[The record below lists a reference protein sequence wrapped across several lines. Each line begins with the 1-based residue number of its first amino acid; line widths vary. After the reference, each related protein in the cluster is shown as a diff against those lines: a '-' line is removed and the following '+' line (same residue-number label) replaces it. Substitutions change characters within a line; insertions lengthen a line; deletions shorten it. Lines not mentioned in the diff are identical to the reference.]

1 MESNIKLFKNDEFGK
16 LEVLVENGKE
26 YFPATDVAKIL
37 GYKNP
42 QKAIKDHCKGDYPYI
57 TIHSVGVETGKK
69 SNGETAIQYVNK
81 KYIDEGNLYRLIVK
95 SKLPQAEKFERWI
108 FEEVLPTIRKT
119 GMYITDEVWNNIIGN
134 PMKFGEMIIE
144 YAKVKEE
151 NEKLNDTLKEQR
163 PVIEFTDNVLS
174 SENVVTTTVIAKQY
188 GMSARKFNKLLNEL
202 GIQYKI
208 GKVWVLYSKYEN
220 KGYTKVITQLDNN
233 NEPRELTKWTQKGR
247 KFLYEVLRDE
257 DIVPINEEI

>member
-1 MESNIKLFKNDEFGK
+1 MESNVKLFKNDEFGK
-16 LEVLVENGKE
+16 LEVLIENGKE
-26 YFPATDVAKIL
+26 YFPAKEVATIL
-37 GYKNP
+37 GYKDP
-42 QKAIKDHCKGDYPYI
+42 LKAISTHCKEKGWVIRP
-57 TIHSVGVETGKK
+57 VL
-69 SNGETAIQYVNK
+69 SNGGKQEK
-81 KYIDEGNLYRLIVK
+81 KFIDEGNLYRLIVK
-95 SKLPQAEKFERWI
+95 SKLPQAEKFEKWV

-119 GMYITDEVWNNIIGN
+119 GMYITDEVWNSIIGN

-151 NEKLNDTLKEQR
+151 NEKLNDTLEEQR

>member
-1 MESNIKLFKNDEFGK
+1 MRDLKLFENKEFGK

-26 YFPATDVAKIL
+26 YFPASDIAKIL
-37 GYKNP
+37 GYSNP
-42 QKAIKDHCKGDYPYI
+42 QKAVKDHCKQNLPYLMI
-57 TIHSVGVETGKK
+57 RSVGVVTGKK
-69 SNGETAIQYVNK
+69 SNGEDSIQYVDK
-81 KYIDEGNLYRLIVK
+81 KFIDESNLYRLIVK
-95 SKLPQAEKFERWI
+95 SKLPQAEKFEKWV

-119 GMYITDEVWNNIIGN
+119 GMYFTGDVWDNIIKN

-144 YAKVKEE
+144 YAKVKEK
-151 NEKLNDTLKEQR
+151 NEKLNTTLEEQR

-174 SENVVTTTVIAKQY
+174 SENVVTTTIIAKQY

-202 GIQYKI
+202 DIQYKI

-247 KFLYEVLRDE
+247 KFLYEILRDN
-257 DIVPINEEI
+257 DIVPVDEEI

>member
-1 MESNIKLFKNDEFGK
+1 MEDLKLFENKEFGK
-16 LEVLVENGKE
+16 LEVLIENGKE
-26 YFPATDVAKIL
+26 YFPAIEVAKIL
-37 GYKNP
+37 GYSNP
-42 QKAIKDHCKGDYPYI
+42 NDAIIRHCKNSGVVFHEV
-57 TIHSVGVETGKK
+57 TINTGLA
-69 SNGETAIQYVNK
+69 NRIVNK
-81 KYIDEGNLYRLIVK
+81 KFIDEGNLYRLIVK
-95 SKLPQAEKFERWI
+95 SKLPQAEKFEKWV

-119 GMYITDEVWNNIIGN
+119 GMYFTDNIWDSIMEN
-134 PMKFGEMIIE
+134 PMELGKMIIE
-144 YAKVKEE
+144 YGKVREE
-151 NEKLNDTLKEQR
+151 NKKLNITLEEQK

-202 GIQYKI
+202 GIQYKV

-247 KFLYEVLRDE
+247 KFLYEVLRNE

>member
-1 MESNIKLFKNDEFGK
+1 MRDLKLFENKEFGK
-16 LEVLVENGKE
+16 LEVLIKNGKE
-26 YFPATDVAKIL
+26 YFPAKEVAIIL
-37 GYKNP
+37 GYKDP
-42 QKAIKDHCKGDYPYI
+42 LKAISTHCKEKGWVIRP
-57 TIHSVGVETGKK
+57 VL
-69 SNGETAIQYVNK
+69 SNGGKQDK
-81 KYIDEGNLYRLIVK
+81 KFIDEGNLYRLIVK
-95 SKLPQAEKFERWI
+95 SKLPQAEKFEKWI

-119 GMYITDEVWNNIIGN
+119 GMYFTEDVWKSIIKN

-151 NEKLNDTLKEQR
+151 NEKLNITLEEQR

-174 SENVVTTTVIAKQY
+174 SENVVITTVIAKQY

-202 GIQYKI
+202 GIQYKV

-247 KFLYEVLRDE
+247 KFLYEKLRDN

>member
-1 MESNIKLFKNDEFGK
+1 MENNVKLFENDEFGK

-37 GYKNP
+37 GYSNP
-42 QKAIKDHCKGDYPYI
+42 QKAIRDHCREDGC
-57 TIHSVGVETGKK
+57 TICSVIDRLGRTQDKK
-69 SNGETAIQYVNK
+69 F
-81 KYIDEGNLYRLIVK
+81 IDEGNLYRLIVK
-95 SKLPQAEKFERWI
+95 SKLPQAEKFEKWV

-119 GMYITDEVWNNIIGN
+119 GMYFTENVWDNLMKN
-134 PMKFGEMIIE
+134 PMKLGKMIIE

-151 NEKLNDTLKEQR
+151 NDKLNSTLEEQR

-174 SENVVTTTVIAKQY
+174 SDNVVTTTVIAKQY
-188 GMSARKFNKLLNEL
+188 GMSARKFNKLLNKL
-202 GIQYKI
+202 GIQYKV

-247 KFLYEVLRDE
+247 KFLYEILRDE

>member
-1 MESNIKLFKNDEFGK
+1 MENNVKLFENDEFGK

-26 YFPATDVAKIL
+26 YFPAKEVAIIL
-37 GYKNP
+37 GYKDP
-42 QKAIKDHCKGDYPYI
+42 LKAINTHCKEKGWVIRP
-57 TIHSVGVETGKK
+57 VL
-69 SNGETAIQYVNK
+69 SNGGKQEK
-81 KYIDEGNLYRLIVK
+81 KFIDEGNLYRLIVK
-95 SKLPQAEKFERWI
+95 SKLPQAEKFESWV

-119 GMYITDEVWNNIIGN
+119 GMYFTENVWDNLMKN
-134 PMKFGEMIIE
+134 PMKLGKMIIE

-151 NEKLNDTLKEQR
+151 NEKLNDTLEEQR

-202 GIQYKI
+202 GIQYKV

-220 KGYTKVITQLDNN
+220 RGYTKVITQLDNN

-247 KFLYEVLRDE
+247 KFLYEILRDE

>member
-26 YFPATDVAKIL
+26 YFPAKEVATIL
-37 GYKNP
+37 GYKDP
-42 QKAIKDHCKGDYPYI
+42 LKAINTHCKEKGWVIRP
-57 TIHSVGVETGKK
+57 VL
-69 SNGETAIQYVNK
+69 SNGGKQEK
-81 KYIDEGNLYRLIVK
+81 KFIDEGNLYRLIVK
-95 SKLPQAEKFERWI
+95 SKLPQAEKFESWV

-119 GMYITDEVWNNIIGN
+119 GMYFTENVWDNLMKN
-134 PMKFGEMIIE
+134 PMKLGKMIIE

-151 NEKLNDTLKEQR
+151 NEKLNDTLEEQR

-202 GIQYKI
+202 GIQYKV

>member
-1 MESNIKLFKNDEFGK
+1 MRDLKLFENKEFGK

-26 YFPATDVAKIL
+26 YFPASDIAKIL
-37 GYKNP
+37 GYSNP
-42 QKAIKDHCKGDYPYI
+42 QKAVKDHCKQNLPYLMI
-57 TIHSVGVETGKK
+57 RSVGVVTGKK
-69 SNGETAIQYVNK
+69 SNGEDSIQYVDK
-81 KYIDEGNLYRLIVK
+81 KFIDEGNLYRLIVK
-95 SKLPQAEKFERWI
+95 SKLPQAEKFEKWV

-119 GMYITDEVWNNIIGN
+119 GMYFTEDVWKSIIKN

-151 NEKLNDTLKEQR
+151 NEKLNITLEEQR

-174 SENVVTTTVIAKQY
+174 SENVVITTVIAKQY

-202 GIQYKI
+202 GIQYKV

-247 KFLYEVLRDE
+247 KFLYEKLRDN

>member
-1 MESNIKLFKNDEFGK
+1 MESNVKLFESDEFGK
-16 LEVLVENGKE
+16 LEVLIENGKE
-26 YFPATDVAKIL
+26 YFPAKEVATIL
-37 GYKNP
+37 GYKDP
-42 QKAIKDHCKGDYPYI
+42 LKAISTHCKKDGWVIRPVIDRLGR
-57 TIHSVGVETGKK
+57 T
-69 SNGETAIQYVNK
+69 QDK

-95 SKLPQAEKFERWI
+95 SKLPQAEKFEKWV

-119 GMYITDEVWNNIIGN
+119 GMYITDEVWNSIIGN

-151 NEKLNDTLKEQR
+151 NEKLNDTLEEQR

-174 SENVVTTTVIAKQY
+174 SDNVVTTTVIAKQY

-202 GIQYKI
+202 GIQYKV

-247 KFLYEVLRDE
+247 KFLYEILRDE

>member
-1 MESNIKLFKNDEFGK
+1 MESNIKLFENDEFGK

-26 YFPATDVAKIL
+26 YFPAKEVAIIL
-37 GYKNP
+37 GYKDP
-42 QKAIKDHCKGDYPYI
+42 LKAISTHCKEKGWVIRP
-57 TIHSVGVETGKK
+57 VL
-69 SNGETAIQYVNK
+69 SNGGKQEK
-81 KYIDEGNLYRLIVK
+81 KFIDEGNLYRLIVK
-95 SKLPQAEKFERWI
+95 SKLPQAEKFERWV

-119 GMYITDEVWNNIIGN
+119 GMYITDEVWNSIIGN
-134 PMKFGEMIIE
+134 PIKFGEIIIE

-151 NEKLNDTLKEQR
+151 NEKLNVTLEEQR

-202 GIQYKI
+202 GIQYKV

-220 KGYTKVITQLDNN
+220 KRYTKVITQLDNN

-247 KFLYEVLRDE
+247 KFLYEILRDE